1 MIKSILSFFS
11 GNNDLAKGIV
21 NTVDE
26 AFYTN
31 QEAQADTR
39 GFIFSWLSATG
50 PAASTRQFI
59 AIALTV
65 CFLLCIMS
73 GLLGKVLSSGWFY
86 LLMEDQKKAKLITD
100 AMKASSGEMLETGEM
115 LGPYFLLILAFY
127 FAIEKVNGAFDKL
140 AGLVKR
146 KKPTEEK

>member
-50 PAASTRQFI
+50 PAASTSFKYYI
-59 AIALTV
+59 GSV
-65 CFLLCIMS
+65 
-73 GLLGKVLSSGWFY
+73 GKQTL
-86 LLMEDQKKAKLITD
+86 
-100 AMKASSGEMLETGEM
+100 
-115 LGPYFLLILAFY
+115 
-127 FAIEKVNGAFDKL
+127 
-140 AGLVKR
+140 
-146 KKPTEEK
+146 